1 MMGPTP
7 EPGSAPPPD
16 VKLTRLLVELNNMRD
31 ALVGLSLLMQDYL
44 YELDSTQRVQAT
56 YEADQAIERAKAL
69 ACQPRKLCDD

>member
-31 ALVGLSLLMQDYL
+31 ALVDLSLLMQDYL